1 MSENAGA
8 GCLYIVATPIGN
20 LGDLSSRARDILAK
34 VDVIA
39 AEDTRHTSR
48 LLSHFGIK
56 RPLLAC
62 HDFNERGRSEQI
74 VRRLQGGESVALV
87 SDAGTPLISDPGY
100 HLVSA
105 VREAGLKAVPI
116 PGACAMVAA
125 LSVSGLPSDR
135 FFFEGFLPAKGSGRR
150 KRILELADFPH
161 TWIVYESPHR
171 IMDMLADMAS
181 ELGGERHLVLARE
194 LTKTFETVLSG
205 SVAELQEMLTH
216 DANQQRGE
224 FVVLIHGAVK
234 EEVISDDVPE
244 EALKVL
250 AVLVEELPMKQASQI
265 ASRLTGVKSKLLY
278 KAGLNMKGEI

>member
-1 MSENAGA
+1 MSENSGA
-8 GCLYIVATPIGN
+8 GILYIVATPIGN
-20 LGDLSSRARDILAK
+20 LGDLSPRAKDVLMS

-62 HDFNERGRSEQI
+62 HDYNERGRSEQI
-74 VRRLQGGESVALV
+74 VQRLQDGESVALV

-100 HLVSA
+100 HLVNA
-105 VREAGLKAVPI
+105 VREAGLKVVPV

-150 KRILELADFPH
+150 KRMAELVDFAH

-171 IMDMLADMAS
+171 IVDMLDDMAQ
-181 ELGGERHLVLARE
+181 ELGVDRHVVLARE

-205 SVAELQEMLTH
+205 TVVELQDIL
-216 DANQQRGE
+216 ANDENQRRGE
-224 FVVLIHGAVK
+224 FVVLVRGAEK
-234 EEVISDDVPE
+234 PELGSGDIPEEVLRTLS
-244 EALKVL
+244 
-250 AVLVEELPMKQASQI
+250 VLVEELPMKQASQI
-265 ASRLTGVKSKLLY
+265 AAKLTGVKSKVLY
-278 KAGLNMKGEI
+278 KAGLAMKDA